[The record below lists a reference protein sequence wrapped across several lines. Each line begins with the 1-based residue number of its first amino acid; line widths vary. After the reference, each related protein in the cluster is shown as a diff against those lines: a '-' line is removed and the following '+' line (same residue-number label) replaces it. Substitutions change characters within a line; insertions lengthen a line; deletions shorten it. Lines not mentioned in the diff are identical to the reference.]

1 MRCSSKLP
9 ILSVP
14 SKRFR
19 GRSAT
24 GREPEEHVNSPALD
38 LATLPAPPQQRR
50 AALIAIAALGVIALA
65 AAPFARTVLG
75 TFPGFV
81 TLYGGAVLMGL
92 AITAT
97 ILFGQFALSRK
108 LALLVLAC
116 GSLFSALVFVP
127 YVLTFPGVGTAAL
140 IGTTAATG
148 TYLWIVWHTALPAAF
163 AAYAILAP
171 IAGNRRVG
179 PGRTGAAVI
188 GTIIA
193 AFVAVQLVLIFDE
206 RLPTL
211 LNEGNYTWPIYLAL
225 GSVVVLSGI
234 ALMQL
239 WRRANRS
246 VVDAWLTV
254 PAAALLIESL
264 LNALGGG
271 RYSVGWYFSRID
283 VVVATT
289 FLVVALLS
297 ESNRLARTLS
307 TSERRLRGIV
317 DGVADALVTVD
328 SRDAVASVNPAAAAL
343 FGFVAEDLTGTP
355 ISRILPDYANVAA
368 VAETSIV
375 ETVGRDARGTLFP
388 VEFARGRDVTRAFG
402 ETIIILRDITQ
413 RKAADEAIRAA
424 HDRAIEAAE
433 VKSQFLATMSHEI
446 RTPINAVVGMSELLL
461 QTPLSEE
468 AREYATT
475 VRDSADSLLVI
486 VNDILD
492 FSKIEAGRMELENVA
507 FAPVVAVE
515 NATDILT
522 SAARKKGLALSTY
535 VGPDVPRR
543 VLGDADRLR
552 QVLLNLLGNAV
563 KFTAQGSVTVRAI
576 VDSVEG
582 KRVVL
587 RFSVTD
593 TGPGIAPEVADH
605 LFEPFRQAD
614 QSTRRRFGG
623 TGLGLSISRRLV
635 ELMGGKIGF
644 DSSLGRGS
652 TFWFTVSF
660 DPVYDDHELHTDLL
674 RDARILVVDAEAE
687 ARQVV
692 DQYLLGWGAVAT
704 STANAV
710 HALELA
716 RAAAARRCA
725 FDVAVVDRRAGGDA
739 LGFLQRLRA
748 IPGCEN
754 VPALLIGAADE
765 PSSGPDAKASGF
777 AAVLRKPIRQGV
789 LRDALAAALGVEPE
803 KAAAAA
809 PAAKLEHEREEGAIS
824 ILVAEDN
831 PVNRKL
837 ALQQLKK
844 LGYRAHAVADGRE
857 AIDAVAHGA
866 YDVVLMDC
874 QMPEVDGFEA
884 TREIRRAEAAR
895 GGHVP
900 IVAMTANALEGD
912 REACLAAGMDDYLA
926 KPVQLAALRAA
937 VERFANGVGVAG

>member
-1 MRCSSKLP
+1 
-9 ILSVP
+9 
-14 SKRFR
+14 
-19 GRSAT
+19 
-24 GREPEEHVNSPALD
+24 VNSPALD
-38 LATLPAPPQQRR
+38 LATLPASPQQRR
-50 AALIAIAALGVIALA
+50 AALIAIVSLGTIALV
-65 AAPFARTVLG
+65 AAPFARNVLG

-97 ILFGQFALSRK
+97 ILFGQFALSRRP
-108 LALLVLAC
+108 ALLVLAC
-116 GSLFSALVFVP
+116 GALFSALVFVP
-127 YVLTFPGVGTAAL
+127 YILTFPGVGTSAL
-140 IGTTAATG
+140 LGTVPATA
-148 TYLWIVWHTALPAAF
+148 TYLWIVWHTALPGAF

-171 IAGNRRVG
+171 RATRRIG
-179 PGRTGAAVI
+179 PGRTTAAVI
-188 GTIIA
+188 ATVVA
-193 AFVAVQLVLIFDE
+193 AYAAVQLVLVFDDV
-206 RLPTL
+206 LPTL
-211 LNEGNYTWPIYLAL
+211 TRDGSYSAPIYAAL
-225 GSVVVLSGI
+225 GAVVVLSGT
-234 ALMQL
+234 ALVML
-239 WRRANRS
+239 LRRSNRT
-246 VVDAWLTV
+246 VVDVWLAV
-254 PAAALLIESL
+254 PAAALLMESL
-264 LNALGGG
+264 LNALGGN
-271 RYSVGWYFSRID
+271 RYSLGWYLSRID
-283 VVVATT
+283 ILVATT
-289 FLVVALLS
+289 FLVVVLLA
-297 ESNRLARTLS
+297 ETNRLSSTLA
-307 TSERRLRGIV
+307 TNERRLRGIV
-317 DGVADALVTVD
+317 NGVADALVTVD
-328 SRDAVASVNPAAAAL
+328 ARAAVASVNPAAAAL

-355 ISRILPDYANVAA
+355 ISRILPDYAGVANVAESN
-368 VAETSIV
+368 VV

-388 VEFARGRDVTRAFG
+388 IEFVRGRDVTAAFG

-413 RKAADEAIRAA
+413 RKAAEDAIRAA
-424 HDRAIEAAE
+424 HDRALEAAE

-461 QTPLSEE
+461 QTPLSDE

-475 VRDSADSLLVI
+475 VRDSADSLLAI

-492 FSKIEAGRMELENVA
+492 FSKIEAGRMELESVA

-515 NATDILT
+515 NATDILAA
-522 SAARKKGLALSTY
+522 AARKKGLSLSTY
-535 VGPDVPRR
+535 VGPDVPRH

-576 VDSVEG
+576 VDRVEG
-582 KRVVL
+582 ERGVVL
-587 RFSVTD
+587 RFSITD

-644 DSSLGRGS
+644 ESSLGRGS
-652 TFWFTVSF
+652 TFWFTLPF
-660 DPVYDDHELHTDLL
+660 DRVIGDAERERADVL
-674 RDARILVVDAEAE
+674 RAARILVVDPEAD

-692 DQYLLGWGAVAT
+692 DQYLLGWGAIAT

-716 RAAAARRCA
+716 RAAAGRGGV
-725 FDVAVVDRRAGGDA
+725 FDAAIVDRRAGGDGF
-739 LGFLQRLRA
+739 GFLARLRA
-748 IPGCEN
+748 IPGCETI
-754 VPALLIGAADE
+754 PALLITGSDE
-765 PSSGPDAKASGF
+765 PSSAPDAKAAGF
-777 AAVLRKPIRQGV
+777 GAVVRKPIRQSV
-789 LRDALAAALGVEPE
+789 LHDALATALDGV
-803 KAAAAA
+803 AA
-809 PAAKLEHEREEGAIS
+809 PAIVVQPVTEGRIVEPRDEGG
-824 ILVAEDN
+824 IVVLVAEDN

-844 LGYRAHAVADGRE
+844 LGFRAHAVSDGRE
-857 AIDAVAHGA
+857 AIEALAHGR

-884 TREIRRAEAAR
+884 TREIRRAEAVR